1 MKDRTTHL
9 AYEPERAVDLDT
21 GAVVVAAMH
30 AADEGDTTTLAGTE
44 AAEANLAEVGM
55 APTGG
60 RAGRTRRRRRTH
72 SAALRQGWGVG
83 EFTREAAAI
92 SPANAQLT
100 PLNEA
105 PVFRPIRHAFD
116 KALQICRPL
125 ETRHTRIENGLGDSP
140 GDMQRRR
147 QYLRLRRI
155 D

>member
-60 RAGRTRRRRRTH
+60 RAGRTRRRRNH
-72 SAALRQGWGVG
+72 SAALRQDWGDG

-92 SPANAQLT
+92 GPANAQLT

-105 PVFRPIRHAFD
+105 PVSRSIRDPFD
-116 KALQICRPL
+116 EALQICRPL
-125 ETRHTRIENGLGDSP
+125 DTSHTRIENGLGDSP